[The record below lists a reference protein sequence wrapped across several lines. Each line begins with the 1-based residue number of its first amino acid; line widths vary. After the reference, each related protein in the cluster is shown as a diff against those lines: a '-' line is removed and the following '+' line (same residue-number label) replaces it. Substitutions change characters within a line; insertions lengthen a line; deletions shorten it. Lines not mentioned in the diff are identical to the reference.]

1 VPVTAKLSRQFYEH
15 LGDELTN
22 ELVDWFN
29 TVDATY
35 RSELRE
41 YNDLNFSRFDSGMRK
56 EFAALRV
63 DLAERFA
70 AIDLRFA
77 AIDLRFAGLDAR
89 MAALDERFAA
99 LEGPRFA
106 ALEARI
112 DDRFAAFE
120 ARIDARFSAFEARL
134 FRWFVALLTTTL
146 LAVVGIVVTV
156 ALRR

>member
-1 VPVTAKLSRQFYEH
+1 MPVTAKLSRKFYEH

-29 TVDATY
+29 AVDATY

-41 YNDLNFSRFDSGMRK
+41 YNELNFSRFDFNMR
-56 EFAALRV
+56 ERFAELGV

-77 AIDLRFAGLDAR
+77 GLEGR
-89 MAALDERFAA
+89 MGA
-99 LEGPRFA
+99 LE
-106 ALEARI
+106 E
-112 DDRFAAFE
+112 RFAAFE
-120 ARIDARFSAFEARL
+120 ARNDARFSAFEARL

-146 LAVVGIVVTV
+146 FAVVGIVVTV

>member
-1 VPVTAKLSRQFYEH
+1 MPVTAKLSRKFYER

-35 RSELRE
+35 RSDLRE

-56 EFAALRV
+56 EFAELGV
-63 DLAERFA
+63 DLAERFG
-70 AIDLRFA
+70 
-77 AIDLRFAGLDAR
+77 AIDLRFAGLEAR
-89 MAALDERFAA
+89 MARLEERM
-99 LEGPRFA
+99 
-106 ALEARI
+106 
-112 DDRFAAFE
+112 AAFE

-146 LAVVGIVVTV
+146 FAVVGIVVTV